1 MAENLENATSKPAR
15 AVTIFS
21 KRVHGADRNLTGT
34 ATAVEEL
41 VADLLKFRSLAQ
53 PVDEIAQVVIG
64 ALRAGNKVLAC
75 GNGGSATTA
84 THLTE
89 ELVGRYKADRRS
101 LPAISLAADPAL
113 ITCIANDFG
122 YEYVFSRQIEGL
134 ADRGDIVVA
143 FSTSGNSPN
152 LLKALDAA
160 KATGATSVALLGKT
174 GGAMTGRA
182 DYELIVPSN
191 STARIQELHTL
202 ILHSWLDRIEAEFLN

>member
-1 MAENLENATSKPAR
+1 LYNNIGLTLEP
-15 AVTIFS
+15 
-21 KRVHGADRNLTGT
+21 GT
-34 ATAVEEL
+34 ATAVDEL
-41 VADLLKFRSLAQ
+41 VAALVEFRSLARS
-53 PVDEIAQVVIG
+53 VDEIAQVVIG

-101 LPAISLAADPAL
+101 LPAISLAVDPAL

-122 YEYVFSRQIEGL
+122 YECVFSRQIEGL

-143 FSTSGNSPN
+143 FSTSGNSAN
-152 LLKALDAA
+152 LLKTLEAA
-160 KATGATSVALLGKT
+160 KATGAISVALLGKT
-174 GGAMTGRA
+174 GGTMAGRS
-182 DYELIVPSN
+182 DYEVIVRSN

-202 ILHSWLDRIEAEFLN
+202 ILHSWLDRIEAEFLRPE